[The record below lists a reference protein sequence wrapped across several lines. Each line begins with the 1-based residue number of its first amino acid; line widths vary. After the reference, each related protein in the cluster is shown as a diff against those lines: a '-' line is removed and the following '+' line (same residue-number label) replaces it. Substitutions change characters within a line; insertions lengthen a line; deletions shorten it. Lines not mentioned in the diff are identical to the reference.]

1 MSKIRVFLA
10 DDHAILRAGVAS
22 LLNAQPDIEVIGE
35 AGSVDELLDKVHH
48 AKPDVV
54 LLDLSMPVGGGLRA
68 VEEIQRS
75 GLQVRFIALTMHDDP
90 AYLRSAL
97 AAGVSGYLIKS
108 AEVAELGAAIRAV
121 HRGRSYIDVSLLQ
134 GGLANLVGKT
144 QAGPADPA
152 GPGGSML
159 SQRERQILKLLALG
173 HTYRD
178 IAAKLNLSSKER
190 RDLPRPDDREARHL
204 QPRRAR
210 PLRAAQRPARRRGP
224 VGGRKSLM

>member
-10 DDHAILRAGVAS
+10 DDHAIFRAGVAS
-22 LLNAQPDIEVIGE
+22 LLNAQPDIEVVGE
-35 AGSVDELLDKVHH
+35 AGSVDELLDKVPHV
-48 AKPDVV
+48 KPDVV

-68 VEEIQRS
+68 VEGIQRS

-144 QAGPADPA
+144 QAGPSDPA
-152 GPGGSML
+152 APGRSTL

-178 IAAKLNLSSKER
+178 IAAKLNLSEKSVETYRSRLTEK
-190 RDLPRPDDREARHL
+190 LGISS
-204 QPRRAR
+204 RAGLVR
-210 PLRAAQRPARRRGP
+210 YALLTG
-224 VGGRKSLM
+224 LLDEENL

>member
-10 DDHAILRAGVAS
+10 DDHAIFRAGVAS
-22 LLNAQPDIEVIGE
+22 LLNAQPDIEVVGE
-35 AGSVDELLDKVHH
+35 AGSVDELLDKVDP
-48 AKPDVV
+48 ARPDVV

-68 VEEIQRS
+68 VEGIQRR
-75 GLQVRFIALTMHDDP
+75 GLPVRFIALTMHDDP
-90 AYLRSAL
+90 AYLRSAI

-134 GGLANLVGKT
+134 GGLADLVGKT
-144 QAGPADPA
+144 QAGPPGPA
-152 GPGGSML
+152 RPGSAL

-178 IAAKLNLSSKER
+178 TAAKLNLSEKSVETY
-190 RDLPRPDDREARHL
+190 
-204 QPRRAR
+204 RAR
-210 PLRAAQRPARRRGP
+210 LTEKLGISSRAGLVRYALLTG
-224 VGGRKSLM
+224 LLDEENL

>member
-10 DDHAILRAGVAS
+10 DDHAIFRAGVAS
-22 LLNAQPDIEVIGE
+22 LLNAQPDIEVVGE
-35 AGSVDELLDKVHH
+35 AGSVDELLDKVPHV
-48 AKPDVV
+48 KPDVV

-68 VEEIQRS
+68 VEGIQRS

-97 AAGVSGYLIKS
+97 GAGVSGYLIKS

-144 QAGPADPA
+144 QAGPSAPA
-152 GPGGSML
+152 GKGSAL

-178 IAAKLNLSSKER
+178 TAAKLNLSEKSVETY
-190 RDLPRPDDREARHL
+190 
-204 QPRRAR
+204 RAR
-210 PLRAAQRPARRRGP
+210 LTEKLGISSRAGLVRYALLTG
-224 VGGRKSLM
+224 LLDEENL

>member
-10 DDHAILRAGVAS
+10 DDHAIFRAGVAS
-22 LLNAQPDIEVIGE
+22 LLSAQPDIEVVGE
-35 AGSVDELLDKVHH
+35 AGSVDELLDKVPQ

-68 VEEIQRS
+68 VEGIQRS

-121 HRGRSYIDVSLLQ
+121 QRGRSYIDVSLLQ
-134 GGLANLVGKT
+134 GGLANLVGKA
-144 QAGPADPA
+144 QASPSAPA
-152 GPGGSML
+152 GPKGPAL

-173 HTYRD
+173 HTYRET
-178 IAAKLNLSSKER
+178 AAKLNLSEKSVETY
-190 RDLPRPDDREARHL
+190 
-204 QPRRAR
+204 RAR
-210 PLRAAQRPARRRGP
+210 MTEKLGITSRAGLVRYALLTG
-224 VGGRKSLM
+224 LLDEENL

>member
-1 MSKIRVFLA
+1 MNKIRVFLA

-22 LLNAQPDIEVIGE
+22 LLNAQSDIEVVGE
-35 AGSVDELLDKVHH
+35 AGSVDELLDKVGP

-68 VEEIQRS
+68 VKGIQRS

-121 HRGRSYIDVSLLQ
+121 YRGRSYIDVSLRQ
-134 GGLANLVGKT
+134 GGLANLLDT
-144 QAGPADPA
+144 QAGPSDPA
-152 GPGGSML
+152 KPGSCAL

-173 HTYRD
+173 HTYRAT
-178 IAAKLNLSSKER
+178 AAKLNLSEKSVETY
-190 RDLPRPDDREARHL
+190 
-204 QPRRAR
+204 RAR
-210 PLRAAQRPARRRGP
+210 LTEKLGISSRAGLVRYALLTGLLDEE
-224 VGGRKSLM
+224 SL

>member
-10 DDHAILRAGVAS
+10 DDHAIFRAGVAS
-22 LLNAQPDIEVIGE
+22 LLSAQPDIEVVGE
-35 AGSVDELLDKVHH
+35 AGSVDELLDKVPQ

-68 VEEIQRS
+68 VEGIQRS

-121 HRGRSYIDVSLLQ
+121 QRGRSYIDVSLLQ
-134 GGLANLVGKT
+134 GGLANLVGKA
-144 QAGPADPA
+144 QATSSAPAAPK
-152 GPGGSML
+152 GPGL

-173 HTYRD
+173 HTYRET
-178 IAAKLNLSSKER
+178 AAKLNLSEKSVETY
-190 RDLPRPDDREARHL
+190 
-204 QPRRAR
+204 RAR
-210 PLRAAQRPARRRGP
+210 MTEKLGINSRAGLVRYALLTG
-224 VGGRKSLM
+224 LLDEENL